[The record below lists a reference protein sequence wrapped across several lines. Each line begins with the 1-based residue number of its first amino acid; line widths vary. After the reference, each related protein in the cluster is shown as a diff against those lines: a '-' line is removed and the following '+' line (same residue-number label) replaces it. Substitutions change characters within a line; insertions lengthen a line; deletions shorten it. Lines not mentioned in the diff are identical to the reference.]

1 MTQKCSGRALAFAAL
16 AALAAGLVGCAE
28 PRTAPRA
35 AEARSGQFPDA
46 KRARDTVDPRT
57 TITNPA
63 PSRTVQIPSI
73 GPDPTAVGPQG
84 ALPNPYSNP
93 R

>member
-1 MTQKCSGRALAFAAL
+1 MTQKSSGRALAFAAL

-28 PRTAPRA
+28 PRTAPGA
-35 AEARSGQFPDA
+35 TQAQSGQLPDA
-46 KRARDTVDPRT
+46 KRTRGAVDPRS

>member
-1 MTQKCSGRALAFAAL
+1 MTQTSSAHALAFAAL
-16 AALAAGLVGCAE
+16 AALAAGLVGCVDT
-28 PRTAPRA
+28 RTAPRA
-35 AEARSGQFPDA
+35 TTAQSGPLPSA
-46 KRARDTVDPRT
+46 GRPHDTVDPRN

-63 PSRTVQIPSI
+63 PSRTEQIPSI

-84 ALPNPYSNP
+84 VLPDPYRNP

>member
-1 MTQKCSGRALAFAAL
+1 MTQKSSGRALAFAAL
-16 AALAAGLVGCAE
+16 AAAAGLVGCAD

-35 AEARSGQFPDA
+35 TQAQSGPVADA
-46 KRARDTVDPRT
+46 KRPRNTVDPRD

-63 PSRTVQIPSI
+63 PSRVEQIPSI

-84 ALPNPYSNP
+84 VLPDPYRNP